1 MVFSKRGDTMVLL
14 EQTGQALVNPIINLW
29 NSFVNVIPGLIGA
42 IIVLVIGYIVGWV
55 IGFVL
60 TKILHKAKLDR
71 LVVEKT
77 TLDKIMGK
85 FELSHF
91 LGLIVKWYVFV
102 LFLGPAA
109 ALVRLPALTSF
120 LNSAALWIPSLIAA
134 VIVALVGLIAADYV
148 AAKVTEVKAKS
159 SGIIANTLK
168 LVIVVF
174 TLIIALSQLG
184 VDVSIAE
191 NTVLIIIAG
200 IMLALG
206 IGFGLAF
213 KDEAKAI
220 IKDVKKK
227 L

>member
-1 MVFSKRGDTMVLL
+1 M
-14 EQTGQALVNPIINLW
+14 
-29 NSFVNVIPGLIGA
+29 
-42 IIVLVIGYIVGWV
+42 
-55 IGFVL
+55 
-60 TKILHKAKLDR
+60 
-71 LVVEKT
+71 
-77 TLDKIMGK
+77 
-85 FELSHF
+85 
-91 LGLIVKWYVFV
+91 
-102 LFLGPAA
+102 
-109 ALVRLPALTSF
+109 
-120 LNSAALWIPSLIAA
+120 NSAALWIPSLIAA